1 MFNLFFSLDWRLQMC
16 STKIYCLSKFSW
28 ILFFMSTRRQTCW
41 REKFRLFSKAPSHL
55 GLQLGWTVSPSGKGN
70 CTAVSKGRVCSCCS
84 QSDIWWMQLKHTHY
98 KLCFWGNLHF
108 SDLQPQPEEVL
119 WFLAFWTTKLHCC
132 GWYVKAWICCSPLV
146 CGDWSGKG
154 KRSLTRS
161 NMRNSIACC
170 ETGGPCSYS
179 YLWSERQLYVWLRQD
194 TISSGPWVTCT
205 TVLPHQMAV
214 SSWSWSSWL
223 LGPGDLV
230 PFLDASNKMMP
241 PLKAPWIW
249 RCPDID
255 ANGRCGRR
263 VFFFFSLLFFFFFLS
278 FPETLRKRTK
288 KDFPSWFCRWRHIT
302 RGFVVQTAQ
311 TDKGCYGTVC

>member
-119 WFLAFWTTKLHCC
+119 WFLAFWTPKIHCC
-132 GWYVKAWICCSPLV
+132 GWYHTC
-146 CGDWSGKG
+146 KG
-154 KRSLTRS
+154 M
-161 NMRNSIACC
+161 N
-170 ETGGPCSYS
+170 
-179 YLWSERQLYVWLRQD
+179 
-194 TISSGPWVTCT
+194 
-205 TVLPHQMAV
+205 
-214 SSWSWSSWL
+214 
-223 LGPGDLV
+223 
-230 PFLDASNKMMP
+230 
-241 PLKAPWIW
+241 
-249 RCPDID
+249 
-255 ANGRCGRR
+255 
-263 VFFFFSLLFFFFFLS
+263 LLFATCVRRL
-278 FPETLRKRTK
+278 EWQRKEKFDK
-288 KDFPSWFCRWRHIT
+288 KQHEEQYCMLWDRWAL
-302 RGFVVQTAQ
+302 QL
-311 TDKGCYGTVC
+311 